1 MKNVTL
7 AIMVLASIIFA
18 QTIKW
23 EKSFPFETEDEAPVG
38 IDITPEGNI
47 LIACYANG
55 PNKCYWDD
63 DTEQYTGPDTKL
75 LILNSSGNTI
85 GVENYGI
92 LLKHG
97 VTGIGSTDTGYSIF
111 GNFVDSSP
119 TMIPSS
125 AWIVRFNEEHR
136 DTLKNNRSGFSDG
149 YTFRRTKT
157 SYRHMPVALMSDSHW
172 FKSGSSHSVLV
183 DTDNNYLLSLSDM
196 ETQFPDSLFFDPSDK
211 WVQSFD
217 IFDFD
222 YNESSKMFIAG
233 SLWGMSLNANYEF
246 IIKLDIERNVIWQ
259 KYYYGYDPPEGQ
271 VSHLFSAISAT
282 SDEGCIIGI
291 WEDKNNNFSVDEDEC
306 RLVRYDSEGNE
317 SYSIS
322 VLNRLDFIHR
332 ISENKYI
339 YKVRG
344 SSELTKIVDTG
355 SELEKVWTSEFPGIR
370 AIRPVENGF
379 VAAGVKDG
387 NIWVTEFDATTG
399 IEHQSAIPEIAELY
413 QNYPNPFNNSTLIS
427 YSVANTAD
435 VRLSVYNVKGE
446 LVRELV
452 NRRQNKGRY
461 SVVFKA
467 DDLNSGVYFCK
478 LEIDGVEKVSRK
490 MVNLK

>member
-1 MKNVTL
+1 MKKVSL
-7 AIMVLASIIFA
+7 AIMVIASIIFA

-38 IDITPEGNI
+38 IDITQEGNI

-55 PNKCYWDD
+55 PNECYWDD

-75 LILNSSGNTI
+75 LILDSSGNTI

-136 DTLKNNRSGFSDG
+136 DTLKNNRYGFSDG

-196 ETQFPDSLFFDPSDK
+196 ETQFPDSLFIDPEYQ
-211 WVQSFD
+211 WFNSFM
-217 IFDFD
+217 IEDFD
-222 YNESSKMFIAG
+222 YDTNGDILLTGHIFG
-233 SLWGMSLNANYEF
+233 GMSLNAYYDF
-246 IIKLDIERNVIWQ
+246 IIRLDTEKNVIWQ
-259 KYYYGYDPPEGQ
+259 KYYSEYQTPARY
-271 VSHLFSAISAT
+271 FSAVSVT

-413 QNYPNPFNNSTLIS
+413 QNYPNPFNSSTLIT
-427 YSVANTAD
+427 YSVAGTAD

-467 DDLNSGVYFCK
+467 DDLNSGVYFTR
-478 LEIDGVEKVSRK
+478 LEVDGVEKVSRK
-490 MVNLK
+490 MVFLK